1 MLVKNDKSLLGDG
14 FLKGA
19 ESLAKLK
26 EGNRALAATRKQD
39 NQEWLSNK
47 EAGRGRPM
55 MPHDFIRTLHKLN
68 PNLMCKKRTLWNRP
82 SIALYMFDGVDPVY
96 VGGFFTDLPLPE
108 YTTYDEPD
116 NVGLVSRTTRG
127 WREVLVTLIKAGA
140 ITMVGAKEKLGSAT
154 GARAEG
160 AWDKQLQGR

>member
-1 MLVKNDKSLLGDG
+1 LLIRKDKSLLGDG
-14 FLKGA
+14 FLEGA
-19 ESLAKLK
+19 ESVAKIK
-26 EGNRALAATRKQD
+26 EQNRAMNANRKQD
-39 NQEWLSNK
+39 QQEWLSNK
-47 EAGRGRPM
+47 EAGRGRPI
-55 MPHDFIRTLHKLN
+55 MPMDFIRTLHKLN
-68 PNLMCKKRTLWNRP
+68 PNFMCKSLSVWGRP
-82 SIALYMFDGVDPVY
+82 SIALYIFDGVEPQY

-127 WREVLVTLIKAGA
+127 WREVLVMLIKAGA
-140 ITMVGAKEKLGSAT
+140 ISRVGADEKLGPAM